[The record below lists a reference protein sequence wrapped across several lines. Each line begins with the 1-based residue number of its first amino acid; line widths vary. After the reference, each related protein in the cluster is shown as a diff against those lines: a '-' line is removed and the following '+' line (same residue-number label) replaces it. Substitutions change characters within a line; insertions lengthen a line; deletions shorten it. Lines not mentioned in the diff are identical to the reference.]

1 MIVGDSASPTP
12 WQCSTA
18 ADHFFALA
26 RSLSQYLNTL
36 ESHGVAKPN
45 PQRYTFAWPSGGAA
59 IRSLTRRRRRSQRAR
74 DLNISA
80 SHCYNLS
87 PKPRLN
93 ATESKLNAPV
103 KSRASWQHE
112 LNANVQGNICVQHCD
127 RDDGRVFYRLLVDFG
142 AGAACISNVESW
154 RVVPRAKAH
163 RPANEPVTGTTFHPT
178 RSIRDNSST
187 RSSLTTSS
195 TAHAR
200 NGGSRLF
207 SLPSSAQGL
216 ASSASI
222 TLAVRA
228 HAAQDGGPRQ
238 EVKRTFLTAGVDHI
252 MTLLETGLSF
262 AGAREL
268 MGSDL
273 YSKLTDYS
281 ANHFKRSSR
290 LVLSS
295 HFSPGISHWA
305 TGAILSYCYCGTAPE
320 SDRRHALHRMRLEA
334 RLIMARRQGRA
345 PDIRGRVVSRGY
357 PIWALVA
364 PDYYFFVCGDENR
377 ENASTLHDEPPPS
390 ATNTPPNGTATSSAP
405 ATRLFTYLNRY
416 WVKRQRDEGKKAVY
430 QVYTLA
436 LIQWHPHLFHRLI
449 HPQRNGGTIDQTLA
463 KKIINSAEATAFK
476 FLNGTEGAAATTGE
490 GAVPPAGGESLGGT
504 GNIPEYL
511 KKAEGRL
518 NEDNEQSNLNPKTP
532 YYPVSS
538 SSVPSTRYPVGLRLT
553 LPLATARPAHPRAH
567 TPPVHRRINTIRFVA
582 GIAESGVGPSAGA
595 YPTTPGKKGNLG
607 AGDV

>member
-345 PDIRGRVVSRGY
+345 PDIRGRVVSSPSSNGTPTFFTDSYIRS
-357 PIWALVA
+357 ATAA
-364 PDYYFFVCGDENR
+364 PSTR
-377 ENASTLHDEPPPS
+377 PSPRKSSTLLRLGLDAGDPNKCLEVCKEKFESPFLA
-390 ATNTPPNGTATSSAP
+390 ATES
-405 ATRLFTYLNRY
+405 Y
-416 WVKRQRDEGKKAVY
+416 WY
-430 QVYTLA
+430 
-436 LIQWHPHLFHRLI
+436 
-449 HPQRNGGTIDQTLA
+449 
-463 KKIINSAEATAFK
+463 SAEVTAFK

-518 NEDNEQSNLNPKTP
+518 NEDNEQAHAPRMCKAFQTLLDFDDLQRMYALLARITEGLEPLRHQSRHTP
-532 YYPVSS
+532 TSTQRPHTT
-538 SSVPSTRYPVGLRLT
+538 PSPH
-553 LPLATARPAHPRAH
+553 RPSHPRGIPSASASH
-567 TPPVHRRINTIRFVA
+567 CPLQRRVRLILAPTHRRCI
-582 GIAESGVGPSAGA
+582 
-595 YPTTPGKKGNLG
+595 
-607 AGDV
+607 DVSTQYASSQG

>member
-1 MIVGDSASPTP
+1 MSRGIYAYSIAIAMTGESFIVSWS
-12 WQCSTA
+12 
-18 ADHFFALA
+18 
-26 RSLSQYLNTL
+26 TL
-36 ESHGVAKPN
+36 ERAP
-45 PQRYTFAWPSGGAA
+45 PAFQTWRAGALF
-59 IRSLTRRRRRSQRAR
+59 RVPRLTDLQMSQLRAR
-74 DLNISA
+74 LFTQ
-80 SHCYNLS
+80 H
-87 PKPRLN
+87 
-93 ATESKLNAPV
+93 APF
-103 KSRASWQHE
+103 S
-112 LNANVQGNICVQHCD
+112 
-127 RDDGRVFYRLLVDFG
+127 
-142 AGAACISNVESW
+142 
-154 RVVPRAKAH
+154 
-163 RPANEPVTGTTFHPT
+163 
-178 RSIRDNSST
+178 DNSST

-595 YPTTPGKKGNLG
+595 YPTTPGKRGIWEQETCDAVHNKAATLWERKFPLMPVLWSQRRTAYGLG
-607 AGDV
+607 KHRTVFHCERWVDLRRRLKEDTPTWLGTDTDDDVEVIILVSRSAAMQILAVREAYVVNPI